1 MRRGGAW
8 AAATL
13 RAAKKMQGQGLMK
26 ALLARSRGCPTWA
39 GPAGSN
45 VCCPDPHDN
54 DMPMSSPSRSCHS
67 EREVPDQ
74 PPLLVANPNRPCGER
89 RASTHPWSFIEANP
103 RRWVVGLREGCMLH
117 LDGDR
122 LELIGRADAHLPK
135 GLERARAAGRR
146 PVVPAVIPR
155 RKDCPGGRVWTV
167 RPRLC
172 FGRCGGARSPCPK
185 AAVDQRPRA
194 TVCRGRRSASGRA
207 AGVRRGRRARRGAG
221 RPETA
226 AARTGRRGED
236 AAAEWLRG
244 AGFELLDRNW
254 RSGRYELD
262 IVALRGGELHFAE
275 VKTRRAEGLTPPEQA
290 ATPAKQRAMMRAAA
304 AYVRAHPMEVCDF
317 RFDLLAV
324 DAAADGTVVV
334 RFVPDAF
341 EPHW

>member
-1 MRRGGAW
+1 
-8 AAATL
+8 
-13 RAAKKMQGQGLMK
+13 
-26 ALLARSRGCPTWA
+26 
-39 GPAGSN
+39 
-45 VCCPDPHDN
+45 
-54 DMPMSSPSRSCHS
+54 
-67 EREVPDQ
+67 
-74 PPLLVANPNRPCGER
+74 
-89 RASTHPWSFIEANP
+89 
-103 RRWVVGLREGCMLH
+103 
-117 LDGDR
+117 
-122 LELIGRADAHLPK
+122 
-135 GLERARAAGRR
+135 
-146 PVVPAVIPR
+146 VIPR
-155 RKDCPGGRVWTV
+155 RRIVRADGVSEPSARDCVSAVAEGREAASGSV
-167 RPRLC
+167 RCEALE
-172 FGRCGGARSPCPK
+172 GEGAPW
-185 AAVDQRPRA
+185 AAQR
-194 TVCRGRRSASGRA
+194 SGRA
-207 AGVRRGRRARRGAG
+207 ARSKARASCAGGGAG

-262 IVALRGGELHFAE
+262 IVALRGGELHF
-275 VKTRRAEGLTPPEQA
+275 AEGLTPPEQA

>member
-1 MRRGGAW
+1 M
-8 AAATL
+8 
-13 RAAKKMQGQGLMK
+13 
-26 ALLARSRGCPTWA
+26 
-39 GPAGSN
+39 
-45 VCCPDPHDN
+45 
-54 DMPMSSPSRSCHS
+54 
-67 EREVPDQ
+67 
-74 PPLLVANPNRPCGER
+74 
-89 RASTHPWSFIEANP
+89 
-103 RRWVVGLREGCMLH
+103 
-117 LDGDR
+117 
-122 LELIGRADAHLPK
+122 
-135 GLERARAAGRR
+135 
-146 PVVPAVIPR
+146 IPR
-155 RKDCPGGRVWTV
+155 RRIVRAVGVSKPSARDSVSAVAEGREAVSESA
-167 RPRLC
+167 
-172 FGRCGGARSPCPK
+172 RCEAPEGEGAPC
-185 AAVDQRPRA
+185 AVLR
-194 TVCRGRRSASGRA
+194 SGRA
-207 AGVRRGRRARRGAG
+207 ARSKARASCAGDGAG

-236 AAAEWLRG
+236 DAAEWLRG

-262 IVALRGGELHFAE
+262 IVAFRDGELHFAE

>member
-1 MRRGGAW
+1 M
-8 AAATL
+8 
-13 RAAKKMQGQGLMK
+13 
-26 ALLARSRGCPTWA
+26 
-39 GPAGSN
+39 
-45 VCCPDPHDN
+45 
-54 DMPMSSPSRSCHS
+54 
-67 EREVPDQ
+67 
-74 PPLLVANPNRPCGER
+74 
-89 RASTHPWSFIEANP
+89 
-103 RRWVVGLREGCMLH
+103 
-117 LDGDR
+117 
-122 LELIGRADAHLPK
+122 
-135 GLERARAAGRR
+135 
-146 PVVPAVIPR
+146 IPR
-155 RKDCPGGRVWTV
+155 RRIVRADGVSEPSARDCVSAVAEGREAVSESA
-167 RPRLC
+167 
-172 FGRCGGARSPCPK
+172 RCEAPEGDGAPW
-185 AAVDQRPRA
+185 AAQR
-194 TVCRGRRSASGRA
+194 SGRA
-207 AGVRRGRRARRGAG
+207 ARSKARASCAGGGAG

-236 AAAEWLRG
+236 AAAEGLRG

>member
-1 MRRGGAW
+1 MRCEALEGEGAPW
-8 AAATL
+8 AA
-13 RAAKKMQGQGLMK
+13 
-26 ALLARSRGCPTWA
+26 
-39 GPAGSN
+39 
-45 VCCPDPHDN
+45 
-54 DMPMSSPSRSCHS
+54 
-67 EREVPDQ
+67 
-74 PPLLVANPNRPCGER
+74 
-89 RASTHPWSFIEANP
+89 
-103 RRWVVGLREGCMLH
+103 
-117 LDGDR
+117 
-122 LELIGRADAHLPK
+122 
-135 GLERARAAGRR
+135 
-146 PVVPAVIPR
+146 
-155 RKDCPGGRVWTV
+155 
-167 RPRLC
+167 
-172 FGRCGGARSPCPK
+172 
-185 AAVDQRPRA
+185 QR
-194 TVCRGRRSASGRA
+194 SGRA
-207 AGVRRGRRARRGAG
+207 ARSKARASCAGGGAG